1 MHIMYFTERPYRD
14 VPEEEVIR
22 NRSFFGVPNSFY
34 DPEVGARY
42 YNEYIDEDVYAEEV
56 GFDAIMLNEH
66 HGTPFCM
73 GAVMNVEAAILAR
86 VTKKARIV
94 LLGNP
99 LPVLKHPLRM
109 AEELAMIDLI
119 SKGRLVP
126 GWVRGAGSEQIF
138 NNANPAYNREY
149 FNEAHD
155 VVIAA
160 WTRPGPFRWEGKH
173 FNYRYINPWALPYQK
188 PHPPIWIPG
197 VISPETVVWCAE
209 HRYPYIGL
217 GTALQSTVELWNLYG
232 QTAADHGYQA
242 GTENFGYLQQIHV
255 SDTEEK
261 AQEEG
266 KAALFGGGAANFSRP
281 EWTLP
286 PGYNSKEAIRRL
298 ARQATDY
305 GFLGI
310 TSEKLNEAQT
320 GAGERRDPNETKAGT
335 RERLKRGEVSI
346 EEAKRKIY
354 ANYQKAQDG
363 LQIIIGT
370 PKTVIPKLKL
380 ILEVLRPGV
389 FGLFQAQGPLTF
401 DQRMNSI
408 RLMGQEVLPAMREI
422 AKGLGIA
429 DPFERAPGSRPYVSG
444 TKIDALVDLEAL
456 KRAPKRDESVR

>member
-1 MHIMYFTERPYRD
+1 MHIMHFTERPYKN
-14 VPEEEVIR
+14 VPEDEVIK

-34 DPEVGARY
+34 DPKVGADL
-42 YNEYIDEDVYAEEV
+42 YNEYLDEACYAEEM

-86 VTKKARIV
+86 ITKKARIV

-109 AEELAMIDLI
+109 AEELAEIDLI
-119 SKGRLVP
+119 SRGRLVP

-155 VVIAA
+155 LVIAA
-160 WTRPGPFRWEGKH
+160 WTREGPFRWEGKH

-197 VISPETVVWCAE
+197 VLSPETVIWCAE

-217 GTALQSTVELWNLYG
+217 GTALSATTELWNLYG
-232 QTAADHGYQA
+232 DTAAQQGYTA
-242 GTENFGYLQQIHV
+242 GSENFGYLQQIFV
-255 SDTEEK
+255 AETEEK
-261 AQEEG
+261 AQELG
-266 KAALFGGGAANFSRP
+266 KGAMFGGGAQNFSRP
-281 EWTLP
+281 EHTLP
-286 PGYNSKEAIRRL
+286 PGYNSKEATKRL
-298 ARQATDY
+298 ARQQSDY

-310 TSEKLNEAQT
+310 TSEKLAESDRAADMHKEK
-320 GAGERRDPNETKAGT
+320 GHT
-335 RERLKRGEVSI
+335 RARLARGEVSV
-346 EEAKRKIY
+346 EEARAKIY

-370 PKTVIPKLKL
+370 PKSVMPKIRL
-380 ILEVLRPGV
+380 IMETLRPGV
-389 FGLFQAQGPLTF
+389 FGMFTIQGPVSVKDRL
-401 DQRMNSI
+401 NNV

-422 AKGLGIA
+422 AKELGIK
-429 DPFERAPGSRPYVSG
+429 DPFEVAPGSRPYTAG
-444 TKIDALVDLEAL
+444 TKRDSLVDLEAL
-456 KRAPKRDESVR
+456 KRAPKRDESVRV